1 MEKENNILNKN
12 LNKSAKFLIASDLIY
27 TITALFAETFLVA
40 YFLNITDNNIT
51 QISLYFIIVY
61 GLKAI
66 LQLIIGRFIKNNS
79 KVRAKTM
86 SIGIGIRAI
95 FILYT
100 FLLGENLKTNFV
112 IIALIFGLS
121 ETLYWATHELIFIDV
136 TNNNNRKD
144 YMSIKKILSTIVKI
158 VAPIVLGTS
167 IDLYSFSKVAIY
179 IFVLSVIQIILSLQI
194 DSKEFSINNKGEPYS
209 LKKYISILRE
219 NRLKSIRK
227 FYGAS
232 FFFGIVLNTLA
243 TIVTVVTVMTFKTSF
258 NLGVL
263 TTIFSIFSIVSLFL
277 YKKIDNK
284 NSIKKLIIICSVF
297 VMIGVIGLLLNISR
311 ETLII
316 YYFTYSI
323 TICIIDTAFNTK
335 KGDLIKNY
343 DIEKYNVEYVMLCEI
358 FTEIGNVFGF
368 TLMLIAGFVGSII
381 SFKILLFLVTIC
393 IPIFIKLLI
402 DIDKKNTN

>member
-1 MEKENNILNKN
+1 MENENNLLNKK
-12 LNKSAKFLIASDLIY
+12 LSKSAKYLIASDLNY

-51 QISLYFIIVY
+51 QISLYFIIIY
-61 GLKAI
+61 GIKAI
-66 LQLIIGRFIKNNS
+66 LQLIIGKFIKNNS
-79 KVRAKTM
+79 KAKTKTM
-86 SIGIGIRAI
+86 SIGIVIRAI

-100 FLLGENLKTNFV
+100 FLLGKNLKTNFV
-112 IIALIFGLS
+112 IVAIIFGLS
-121 ETLYWATHELIFIDV
+121 ETLYWSTHELIFIDV

-167 IDLYSFSKVAIY
+167 IELYSFSKVAIY
-179 IFVLSVIQIILSLQI
+179 IFALSVIQIILSLQI

-209 LKKYISILRE
+209 LKKYILVLRE
-219 NRLKSIRK
+219 NRLKSIKK

-258 NLGVL
+258 NLGIL
-263 TTIFSIFSIVSLFL
+263 TTIFSVFSILSLFL

-284 NSIKKLIIICSVF
+284 NKIKKFIIICSVL
-297 VMIGVIGLLLNISR
+297 VMVSVIGLLLNISKA
-311 ETLII
+311 TLII

-343 DIEKYNVEYVMLCEI
+343 DIEKYNVEYVMMCET

-368 TLMLIAGFVGSII
+368 TLMLIAGFVGGIV
-381 SFKILLFLVTIC
+381 SFKLLLLLITLCVPVFT
-393 IPIFIKLLI
+393 KLLT
-402 DIDKKNTN
+402 DIDK

>member
-1 MEKENNILNKN
+1 MENGNNLLNKK
-12 LNKSAKFLIASDLIY
+12 LSKSAKYLIASDLNY

-51 QISLYFIIVY
+51 QISLYFIIIY
-61 GLKAI
+61 GIKAI
-66 LQLIIGRFIKNNS
+66 LQLIIGKFIKNNS
-79 KVRAKTM
+79 KAKTKTM
-86 SIGIGIRAI
+86 SIGIVIRAI

-112 IIALIFGLS
+112 IVAIIFGLS
-121 ETLYWATHELIFIDV
+121 ETLYWSTHELIFIDV

-167 IDLYSFSKVAIY
+167 IELYSFSKVAIY
-179 IFVLSVIQIILSLQI
+179 IFALSVIQIILSLQI

-209 LKKYISILRE
+209 LKKYILVLRE
-219 NRLKSIRK
+219 NRLKSIKK

-258 NLGVL
+258 NLGIL
-263 TTIFSIFSIVSLFL
+263 TTIFSVFSILSLFL

-284 NSIKKLIIICSVF
+284 NKIKKFIIICSVL
-297 VMIGVIGLLLNISR
+297 VMVSVIGLLLNISKA
-311 ETLII
+311 TLII

-343 DIEKYNVEYVMLCEI
+343 DIEKYNVEYVMMCET

-368 TLMLIAGFVGSII
+368 TLMLIAGFVGGIV
-381 SFKILLFLVTIC
+381 SFKLLLLLITLCVPVFT
-393 IPIFIKLLI
+393 KLLT
-402 DIDKKNTN
+402 DIDK

>member
-1 MEKENNILNKN
+1 MEKENKILNKK
-12 LNKSAKFLIASDLIY
+12 LNKSSKFLIASDLIY
-27 TITALFAETFLVA
+27 TITALFSETFLVA

-51 QISLYFIIVY
+51 QISLYFIIAY
-61 GLKAI
+61 GIKAV

-86 SIGIGIRAI
+86 SIGIVIRAI

-167 IDLYSFSKVAIY
+167 IELYSFSKVAIY

-194 DSKEFSINNKGEPYS
+194 DSKEFSIKNNGEPYN
-209 LKKYISILRE
+209 LRKYIHVLRE
-219 NRLKSIRK
+219 NKLKSIRK
-227 FYGAS
+227 FYGSS

-243 TIVTVVTVMTFKTSF
+243 TIVTVITVMTYKTSF
-258 NLGVL
+258 NLGIL
-263 TTIFSIFSIVSLFL
+263 TTVFSVFSILSLFI
-277 YKKIDNK
+277 YKKIDSK
-284 NSIKKLIIICSVF
+284 SRIKRIIIICSVF
-297 VMIGVIGLLLNISR
+297 VVISVLGLLLNISR
-311 ETLII
+311 VTLII

-343 DIEKYNVEYVMLCEI
+343 DIEKYNVEYVMICET
-358 FTEIGNVFGF
+358 FTEIGNVFGY
-368 TLMLIAGFVGSII
+368 TLMLIAGLVGSIL
-381 SFKILLFLVTIC
+381 SFKILLLLVTLC
-393 IPIFIKLLI
+393 VPIFTKLLI
-402 DIDKKNTN
+402 DIDK